1 VEEIYVLNRIGA
13 RVTKKFLRNV
23 VVGAISSQPPSV
35 KRWLVRH
42 PRLLL
47 GVLFRLERDDIVI
60 SPAGP
65 RGCRFQMK
73 LSWQGHT
80 TYVIGAYENEFID
93 VMRRYL
99 RSGDTCVDVG
109 GHLGYYCLL
118 MARIVGPKGRVISF
132 EPVQENMA
140 VLKENVALNRITNI
154 ELVNCAL
161 GERPGTLSLIRP
173 KNFSLSWTPSVR
185 GYSVEGARDS
195 VEVEVD
201 TLDAFLSR
209 GGHKPSVIKIDVE
222 GAELDVLRGANET
235 LRTARPVVLLEI
247 HGWGDAISAEI
258 LALFSSAGYTV
269 SVAGTRG
276 HEAFCLALPN
286 PAVNSRSNAV

>member
-1 VEEIYVLNRIGA
+1 M
-13 RVTKKFLRNV
+13 TKKFFRNI
-23 VVGAISSQPPSV
+23 VVGAVSSQPRFV

-47 GVLFRLERDDIVI
+47 AALFRLERENIVI
-60 SPAGP
+60 SSAGP
-65 RGCRFQMK
+65 RGSRFQMK

-93 VMRRYL
+93 VMRRFL
-99 RSGDTCVDVG
+99 KRGDTCVDVG

-140 VLKENVALNRITNI
+140 VLKENVALNGFTNV

-173 KNFSLSWTPSVR
+173 KNFELSWTPSVR
-185 GYSVEGARDS
+185 GYSVEGDRDS
-195 VEVEVD
+195 VEVKVE
-201 TLDAFLSR
+201 TLDGFLSR
-209 GGHKPSVIKIDVE
+209 GGHKPSIIKIDVE
-222 GAELDVLRGANET
+222 GAELDVLRGATET
-235 LRTARPVVLLEI
+235 LRTTRPAVLLEI
-247 HGWGDAISAEI
+247 HGWGDAASDEI
-258 LALFSSAGYTV
+258 LKLFSSANYAV
-269 SVAGTRG
+269 SLAGTRD
-276 HEAFCLALPN
+276 HEAFCLAVPN
-286 PAVNSRSNAV
+286 STVNSKSNPL

>member
-1 VEEIYVLNRIGA
+1 MTN
-13 RVTKKFLRNV
+13 KFLRNI
-23 VVGAISSQPPSV
+23 VVGAIASQPASV

-47 GVLFRLERDDIVI
+47 GALFRLERENIVI
-60 SPAGP
+60 SSAGP

-80 TYVIGAYENEFID
+80 TYVIGAYENEFIE

-99 RSGDTCVDVG
+99 KRGDTCVDVG

-118 MARIVGPKGRVISF
+118 MARIVGPQGRVISF

-140 VLKENVALNRITNI
+140 VLKENVALNGISNI

-173 KNFSLSWTPSVR
+173 KNFELSWTPSVR
-185 GYSVEGARDS
+185 GYSVEGDRDS
-195 VEVEVD
+195 VEVNVD
-201 TLDAFLSR
+201 MLDAFLSR
-209 GGHKPSVIKIDVE
+209 GGHKPSIIKIDVE
-222 GAELDVLRGANET
+222 GAELDVLRGATET
-235 LRTARPVVLLEI
+235 LRTTRPAVLLEI
-247 HGWGDAISAEI
+247 HGWGDAVSDEI
-258 LALFSSAGYTV
+258 LKLFSSADYTV
-269 SVAGTRG
+269 SLAGTRD
-276 HEAFCLALPN
+276 HEAFCLAVPN
-286 PAVNSRSNAV
+286 SVANSKSDPL

>member
-1 VEEIYVLNRIGA
+1 MDNRFEAGM
-13 RVTKKFLRNV
+13 TNKFLRNM
-23 VVGAISSQPPSV
+23 VVGAISSQPQAV

-47 GVLFRLERDDIVI
+47 GVLFRLERDDIVVT
-60 SPAGP
+60 SAGP

-93 VMRRYL
+93 VMRRHL
-99 RSGDTCVDVG
+99 KCGDTCVDIG

-118 MARIVGPKGRVISF
+118 MARLVGPAGRVISF

-140 VLKENVALNRITNI
+140 VLKENVALNGITNV
-154 ELVNCAL
+154 ELVNSAL

-173 KNFSLSWTPSVR
+173 KNFQLSWTPSVQ

-195 VEVEVD
+195 VEVKVD
-201 TLDAFLSR
+201 TLDAHLSR
-209 GGHKPSVIKIDVE
+209 GGDKPSVIKIDVE
-222 GAELDVLRGANET
+222 GAELQVLRGATET
-235 LRTARPVVLLEI
+235 LRTTRPTVLLEI
-247 HGWGDAISAEI
+247 HGWGDAVSDEI
-258 LALFSSAGYTV
+258 LKLFSSVGYVV

-276 HEAFCLALPN
+276 HEAFCLAVPN
-286 PAVNSRSNAV
+286 SGASSESVAP